1 MCKIDNTGIWVW
13 IETMRHYGHHNTKVC
28 STCKEEDDGHHLPR
42 LSLSTFLPESA
53 GVPCTASWR
62 VLQLCNYILPLK
74 IMLHLSNWIRLHFIM
89 LILDTFSSH
98 FKGLNNRHPSQLWV
112 YEEEQL
118 SGIRSS
124 LWWHLP
130 AIRLRYSTTVLS
142 VHFRLWSQT

>member
-1 MCKIDNTGIWVW
+1 
-13 IETMRHYGHHNTKVC
+13 
-28 STCKEEDDGHHLPR
+28 
-42 LSLSTFLPESA
+42 
-53 GVPCTASWR
+53 
-62 VLQLCNYILPLK
+62 
-74 IMLHLSNWIRLHFIM
+74 M

-142 VHFRLWSQT
+142 VHFACDHKHSNQLLQCMQSELWPAGQHQPVGP